1 MRDFSKLPIIVVDD
15 DFFEYVAEMGH
26 SDEVTYEDYVLLCH
40 EWLADNTWA
49 DDVVMGTG
57 NNWSYRHLL
66 CRS

>member
-1 MRDFSKLPIIVVDD
+1 
-15 DFFEYVAEMGH
+15 MGH
-26 SDEVTYEDYVLLCH
+26 SDEITYEDYVLLCQ
-40 EWLADNTWA
+40 EWLSDNTWA